1 MTTSDDPRIKFG
13 LSCPVGGNFHICQD
27 SSTKFIGCCDVDPC
41 TPGRDGECPTSKL
54 FSASFS
60 AASGVLFLPQSC
72 ADPFNSSIWYTCD
85 NAKPPFLGCCT
96 NNPCNG
102 GCLAGNL
109 EAATLSK
116 DPKNAGQFM
125 LPDTTTTT
133 TTTILSTIGTSVLPT
148 GTESSSPSPTDGGGA
163 RAGMIAGI
171 SVAGVVIL
179 LLVIAAYLW
188 VKRREHARQKC
199 EQQTFLDDPS
209 AGAIQSNE
217 FFQATPHLAKS
228 AFLAHNSHRPSNGT
242 PSPSKS
248 ENFHSPHLS
257 LLSELEGSSR
267 MNTALQQN
275 LRDTHNSYEWHELR
289 TN

>member
-1 MTTSDDPRIKFG
+1 M
-13 LSCPVGGNFHICQD
+13 
-27 SSTKFIGCCDVDPC
+27 
-41 TPGRDGECPTSKL
+41 
-54 FSASFS
+54 
-60 AASGVLFLPQSC
+60 
-72 ADPFNSSIWYTCD
+72 
-85 NAKPPFLGCCT
+85 
-96 NNPCNG
+96 
-102 GCLAGNL
+102 AGNL

-217 FFQATPHLAKS
+217 FFQGK
-228 AFLAHNSHRPSNGT
+228 
-242 PSPSKS
+242 
-248 ENFHSPHLS
+248 
-257 LLSELEGSSR
+257 
-267 MNTALQQN
+267 
-275 LRDTHNSYEWHELR
+275 
-289 TN
+289 